1 MPLNKQ
7 TDELNTDVKCIQTAI
22 FQQIQTV

>member
-7 TDELNTDVKCIQTAI
+7 TDKLNTDVECIQTAI